1 MTWQFSRNT
10 LLLVGGM
17 SFHSFAIGFAM
28 PNYPLY
34 VKLLGASSSDFGLI
48 VFMKTAALI
57 ITMVPGGWITDKFGP
72 KLALLT
78 AALLLIGGWLVL
90 SVASDW
96 YWIGVYSVLSG
107 AAWGFETGAW
117 YVILANENPTIEGTL
132 NVSAF
137 SVGVVSFI
145 LPDAVGSITS
155 IGFFK
160 LVGDV
165 YTRPVLGTTFKLG
178 TLCNLVAMGFYILI
192 HTPKQ
197 MKREKSK
204 TGSYSEFFS
213 KKYLG
218 LLGFMLANFIIGVGG
233 GMILEFI
240 PLYFVERFQV
250 TPSMNSLIRSLSSL
264 FTTGSTLATPTIAKK
279 LGPVKTVCWAQS
291 LAIPPLVLLAREK
304 KHLWLAASVYLF
316 RNVSIH
322 VMVPVF
328 SSITMN
334 VLEEENRGKGGSLL
348 DLCWNGGY
356 LISPPISG
364 RWIQA
369 RGFAPSFYFATLGY
383 ALSTIIFYITVRR
396 QGFTRKTS
404 PIVTVLP
411 GSKV

>member
-10 LLLVGGM
+10 LLLVCGM

-72 KLALLT
+72 KRALLT
-78 AALLLIGGWLVL
+78 AGLLLIGGWLVL
-90 SVASDW
+90 SVAPDW
-96 YWIGVYSVLSG
+96 HWIGVYSVLSG

-117 YVILANENPTIEGTL
+117 YVILANENPTIDGTL

-145 LPDAVGSITS
+145 LPDAVGSLIS
-155 IGFFK
+155 FGFFK

-165 YTRPVLGTTFKLG
+165 YTRPVLGATFKLG

-192 HTPKQ
+192 HTPKR
-197 MKREKSK
+197 MEREEIE
-204 TGSYSEFFS
+204 TGSFSEFFS

-233 GMILEFI
+233 GMILEFF

-250 TPSMNSLIRSLSSL
+250 TPSMNSLLRSLSSL
-264 FTTGSTLATPTIAKK
+264 FTTGSTLAAPMVAKK

-291 LAIPPLVLLAREK
+291 LAIPPLVLLAREQ
-304 KHLWLAASVYLF
+304 KHFWLAASVYLF

-356 LISPPISG
+356 LFSPPVSG

-369 RGFAPSFYFATLGY
+369 RGFAPSFYFATVGY
-383 ALSTIIFYITVRR
+383 ALSTVIFYITVRR
-396 QGFTRKTS
+396 QGLTRKTS
-404 PIVTVLP
+404 PIATVLP